1 MTMRTRLTVA
11 SVAVAA
17 VALTGCSRGPT
28 VAIGDGRGSPFCTD
42 VGNFRNEAASLEAAA
57 TQDLPALRA
66 ETSKAR
72 DQLAALQREANPA
85 DRVNNVA
92 VKDDLQVTV
101 NTYTALA
108 AGLDSADPADPN
120 SATRALAAVQ
130 DKQGATLTKA
140 TGRLDAYTKKVCG
153 LSVTAPTSSTVG
165 PAGTSGGSA
174 TTTGAPAVGPVV
186 SAPTTVP
193 GVTTTSTP

>member
-1 MTMRTRLTVA
+1 M
-11 SVAVAA
+11 AV
-17 VALTGCSRGPT
+17 TGCSRGPT

-42 VGNFRNEAASLEAAA
+42 VGNFRTQASALETAA
-57 TQDLPALRA
+57 TQDLSALRA

-72 DQLAALQREANPA
+72 DQLVALQKEANPA

-108 AGLDSADPADPN
+108 AGLDGADPADPN
-120 SATRALAAVQ
+120 SATKALAAVQ

-153 LSVTAPTSSTVG
+153 ISVTAPTSTTVG
-165 PAGTSGGSA
+165 PAGPGGGSSSA
-174 TTTGAPAVGPVV
+174 TTGAPAVGPVV
-186 SAPTTVP
+186 SAPS
-193 GVTTTSTP
+193 TSAP